1 MNIFPRRYLY
11 VDYPVLWSSPLRQQW
26 LNGKVASSSCDL
38 FSLNLLMTFRYCS
51 SVSTL
56 SSTAS
61 FWLNE
66 TSQRG
71 IKRRTTCDRPQAS
84 QRPNLVKL
92 GRNLARLLD
101 VIIRGSPCG
110 GRCLMHCKGAER
122 GVAKHSCEDLW
133 SRGESWRTETFRER
147 WIMLLAYVLTPGS
160 GTKHVF
166 RWIMSFY
173 CAT

>member
-1 MNIFPRRYLY
+1 MA
-11 VDYPVLWSSPLRQQW
+11 SSP
-26 LNGKVASSSCDL
+26 CDL

-51 SVSTL
+51 SASTL
-56 SSTAS
+56 SSAAS

-71 IKRRTTCDRPQAS
+71 IKRRTTCDRPGAS

-122 GVAKHSCEDLW
+122 GVAKHSCENLW
-133 SRGESWRTETFRER
+133 SCGESWRTDTFRER

-160 GTKHVF
+160 RTNMCSDELCHFIVQHNSTESYLFISHCKRNIHHH
-166 RWIMSFY
+166 IYSY
-173 CAT
+173 SL